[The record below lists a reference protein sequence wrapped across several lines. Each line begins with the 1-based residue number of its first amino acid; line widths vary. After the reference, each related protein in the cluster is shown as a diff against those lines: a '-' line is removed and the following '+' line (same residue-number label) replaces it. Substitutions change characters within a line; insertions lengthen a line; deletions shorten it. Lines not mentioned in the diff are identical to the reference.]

1 MSSLPFQRNKAV
13 FSVGDVIFARDIPN
27 LLQALLALSGIP
39 GNLAFFGWSE
49 VEKGQIFSFGI
60 MIQEFKFGPESKFNE

>member
-1 MSSLPFQRNKAV
+1 MSSLPFQRNRAV

-60 MIQEFKFGPESKFNE
+60 IIQEFNGPESKFNE

>member
-1 MSSLPFQRNKAV
+1 MSSLPFQRNRAV
-13 FSVGDVIFARDIPN
+13 FSVGDIIFARDIPN

-49 VEKGQIFSFGI
+49 VEKGQIFSFGQSYI
-60 MIQEFKFGPESKFNE
+60 YQVL